1 MELPIIKILEFR
13 DVMYSELDLSMGD
26 DTFKMLA
33 DWGRDIATDDDFVN
47 IAIREGLT
55 SYIKKLDEE
64 DKKDGTDAEGDDGN

>member
-1 MELPIIKILEFR
+1 
-13 DVMYSELDLSMGD
+13 MYSELDLSMGD

-33 DWGRDIATDDDFVN
+33 DWGQDIATDDDFVN

>member
-1 MELPIIKILEFR
+1 MELPIIKLLEVR
-13 DVMYSELDLSMGD
+13 DVMYSEMDMEMGD
-26 DTFKMLA
+26 NTHSMLA

>member
-1 MELPIIKILEFR
+1 MELPIIKLLEVR

>member
-1 MELPIIKILEFR
+1 MELPIIKLLEIR

>member
-1 MELPIIKILEFR
+1 MELPIIKILEIR
-13 DVMYSELDLSMGD
+13 DVMYSELDLAMGD
-26 DTFKMLA
+26 DTCKMLA